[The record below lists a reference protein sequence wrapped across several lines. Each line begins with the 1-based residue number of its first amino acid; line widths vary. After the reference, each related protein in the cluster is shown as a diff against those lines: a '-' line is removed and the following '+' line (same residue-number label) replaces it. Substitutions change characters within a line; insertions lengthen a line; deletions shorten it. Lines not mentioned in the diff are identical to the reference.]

1 MANHSKNPNRFTVIL
16 EEEEEGVSVYC
27 PALPG
32 CVSQGDDRE
41 SALENIAEAI
51 ELVLDVNSE
60 PVHPEV
66 SAASLANEIRELLEG
81 RKEDGL
87 PFSGI
92 SIVEVEV
99 AARAI
104 Q

>member
-16 EEEEEGVSVYC
+16 EEEEEGFSVYC

-41 SALENIAEAI
+41 SALENITEAI

-66 SAASLANEIRELLEG
+66 SAASLANEIREILEG